1 MSIAVSVFVHPSRLL
16 RRLQGGFC
24 LSLALVAGAAP
35 CWQAAPLPAAALAAA
50 ALAALWGAIRPAK
63 PAHIDISGVGRIRL
77 TVYRKQGLEVR
88 LLPGSTFWPQLM
100 LLRLQPEQGRT
111 RWLLVLPDSVAAPQ
125 FRRLALALRA
135 LAARG

>member
-1 MSIAVSVFVHPSRLL
+1 MSIAVSVFVRPSRLL
-16 RRLQGGFC
+16 RLLQGGFC
-24 LSLALVAGAAP
+24 LSLALMAV
-35 CWQAAPLPAAALAAA
+35 AAPLWQGVLLAAA
-50 ALAALWGAIRPAK
+50 ALAALGAAVCPGK

-77 TVYRKQGLEVR
+77 TVYRKQGLDVR

-100 LLRLQPEQGRT
+100 LLRLQPEPGRT

-135 LAARG
+135 IAARG

>member
-1 MSIAVSVFVHPSRLL
+1 MSIAVSVFVRPSRLL
-16 RRLQGGFC
+16 RLLQGGFC
-24 LSLALVAGAAP
+24 LSLALM
-35 CWQAAPLPAAALAAA
+35 AAALPLWQGAPLAAA
-50 ALAALWGAIRPAK
+50 ALAALWAAVYPGK

-77 TVYRKQGLEVR
+77 TVYRKQGLDVR

-100 LLRLQPEQGRT
+100 LLRLRPESGRT

-135 LAARG
+135 IAARG

>member
-16 RRLQGGFC
+16 RLAQGGFC
-24 LSLALVAGAAP
+24 LSLALVACAAP
-35 CWQAAPLPAAALAAA
+35 FWQGLALAGA

-77 TVYRKQGLEVR
+77 TVYRNQGREVR

-100 LLRLQPEQGRT
+100 LLRLQPEQGGS

-135 LAARG
+135 IAARG

>member
-24 LSLALVAGAAP
+24 LSLALMAAAAP
-35 CWQAAPLPAAALAAA
+35 WWQGAPLVAA
-50 ALAALWGAIRPAK
+50 ALAALWGAVHPGK

-135 LAARG
+135 VAARG